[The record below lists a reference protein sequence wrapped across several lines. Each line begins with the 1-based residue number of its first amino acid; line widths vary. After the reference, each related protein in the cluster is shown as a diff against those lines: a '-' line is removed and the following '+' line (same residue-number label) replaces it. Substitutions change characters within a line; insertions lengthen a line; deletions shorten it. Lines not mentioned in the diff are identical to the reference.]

1 MIEYSY
7 KTIHSLRHTKHRKDY
22 NKFLIEGK
30 RIVESALV
38 CNANIDII
46 FCSDDFLK
54 ENKSWVR
61 KHLKKDATIKTIKK
75 KLSSKLAVLNL
86 HKKF

>member
-7 KTIHSLRHTKHRKDY
+7 KTIHSLSHTKYRKNY

-54 ENKSWVR
+54 ENKPWVQ
-61 KHLKKDATIKTIKK
+61 KHLREGTTIKTIEKK
-75 KLSSKLAVLNL
+75 NSPQN
-86 HKKF
+86 

>member
-7 KTIHSLRHTKHRKDY
+7 KTIYSLRHAKYRKVY

-30 RIVESALV
+30 RIVESALD
-38 CNANIDII
+38 CDANIDII

-54 ENKSWVR
+54 ETKPWVQI
-61 KHLKKDATIKTIKK
+61 HL
-75 KLSSKLAVLNL
+75 
-86 HKKF
+86 